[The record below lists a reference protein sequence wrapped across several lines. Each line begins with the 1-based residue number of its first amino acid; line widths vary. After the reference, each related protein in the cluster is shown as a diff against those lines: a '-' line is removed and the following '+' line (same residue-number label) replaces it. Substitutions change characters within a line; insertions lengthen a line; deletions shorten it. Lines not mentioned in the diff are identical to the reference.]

1 MTKAKRPAWQPPAPI
16 TVTVRGDM
24 RNQVADALLDKAI
37 AYEEQEGR
45 LKRVTVTS
53 GHWLRAAAELRE
65 LARKIRDDAPIGGY
79 K

>member
-1 MTKAKRPAWQPPAPI
+1 MKAKRPVWHPPAPI
-16 TVTVRGDM
+16 TVQITGLL

-45 LKRVTVTS
+45 LKRKTSTS
-53 GHWLRAAAELRE
+53 GYWLKWAAELRE

-79 K
+79 DK